1 MINLVKIYIMKKY
14 LKNERVCL
22 DTQSVYLQNGEF
34 SVYPCSYEH
43 VDDITIEGKD
53 VVIRGTTRLSA
64 NGKAVFR
71 PYTKTGVERHYDY
84 QTKYTRMRFCKHDVV
99 MEMKVPK
106 NLGKGDLLRIMDREF
121 AEVNDFLNKTVLFN

>member
-1 MINLVKIYIMKKY
+1 MKKY

-34 SVYPCSYEH
+34 SVYPCSYEN